1 MSRER
6 SIMDN
11 IPQKGNVFANVP
23 PRDPTR
29 LVISNNKMYDL
40 KETPSKNP
48 SSQLVI
54 NIKKGDRTPVA
65 RVEPITLLKRQR
77 DDTTTLRGREKTR
90 IETRIKYRD
99 KIRTNDIPEF
109 DIELH
114 GQAVRPGGLVSGHT
128 HESLPTLLNT

>member
-1 MSRER
+1 
-6 SIMDN
+6 MDN
-11 IPQKGNVFANVP
+11 IPQKSNVLTNVP

-40 KETPSKNP
+40 KETPGKNP

-77 DDTTTLRGREKTR
+77 DDTTTLRGREQTR
-90 IETRIKYRD
+90 IETRIKYSD
-99 KIRTNDIPEF
+99 KIRTNNIPEF
-109 DIELH
+109 D
-114 GQAVRPGGLVSGHT
+114 RTP
-128 HESLPTLLNT
+128 